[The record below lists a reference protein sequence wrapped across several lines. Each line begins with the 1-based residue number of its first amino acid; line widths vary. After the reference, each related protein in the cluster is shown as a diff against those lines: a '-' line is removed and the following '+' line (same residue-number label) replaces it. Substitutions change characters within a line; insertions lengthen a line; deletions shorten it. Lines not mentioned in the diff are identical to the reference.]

1 MDTSHK
7 ARTARLPF
15 LVAFLVA
22 LAQMPLDV
30 FAFNDREVG
39 TAHASPWLSRAIA
52 ALVHAILP
60 PVSQVLACLR
70 GPTGRRLTLACGVL
84 VLMIV
89 AAHVGHA
96 QGSVLLAGVTL
107 QELLDK
113 KGTLVTQANEVL
125 ATMGDTPKA
134 EDEARFDAIH
144 VDIEKTTKH
153 IDRLRKQADTE
164 ASLNDSAGRRS
175 EPNQLENRGGSHRP
189 SGGVITERDR
199 GEALRAWMTAGAP
212 GAELTDGQRD
222 LARRCNINLES
233 KRMTIQLGPA
243 LRATQP
249 DINGLRPSQ
258 EDLRIWN
265 TKLTEERAALTG
277 LQSTTTTGGYTTP
290 DETMRALEVALL
302 AYGGMRSVATV
313 LRTATG
319 GPLPIPTTNDT
330 ANKGEI
336 IGENTTSNELEM
348 TFSQLVL
355 DAWKYSSKYI
365 LASIEFL
372 QDTSI
377 NAPEFLGSAL
387 GTRIARITNDHFTT
401 GTGSQPNG
409 IVTAATSSAITLAGV
424 ASVTYDN
431 LVDLVHSIDPAYRVN
446 SRWMFHDGGLKMIK
460 KVKVLQFSGDTAGM
474 PLWQPGLTLGQ
485 PDTIL
490 GYPYV
495 INQSMT
501 TPATGVKS
509 LLFGQLD
516 KYLIRDVRDVVV
528 VRLDELFAVL
538 GQVAFL
544 ALSRHDGDLLDAG
557 TRPVKY
563 ATQA

>member
-1 MDTSHK
+1 MT
-7 ARTARLPF
+7 
-15 LVAFLVA
+15 
-22 LAQMPLDV
+22 
-30 FAFNDREVG
+30 
-39 TAHASPWLSRAIA
+39 I
-52 ALVHAILP
+52 
-60 PVSQVLACLR
+60 
-70 GPTGRRLTLACGVL
+70 
-84 VLMIV
+84 
-89 AAHVGHA
+89 
-96 QGSVLLAGVTL
+96 

-113 KGTLVTQANEVL
+113 KGTLVTQANEML
-125 ATMGDTPKA
+125 AAMGDAPRA
-134 EDEARFDAIH
+134 EDEAKFDAIH
-144 VDIEKTTKH
+144 VDIEKITKH
-153 IDRLRKQADTE
+153 VERMRTQEAAT
-164 ASLNDSAGRRS
+164 ASLNQSAGRRS
-175 EPNQLENRGGSHRP
+175 EANPLENRGASHRTTTGTP
-189 SGGVITERDR
+189 TERDR

-222 LARRCNINLES
+222 VAKRCGINLES

-243 LRATQP
+243 LKPTGWGVNGPAATP
-249 DINGLRPSQ
+249 DDIRSWR
-258 EDLRIWN
+258 ER
-265 TKLTEERAALTG
+265 LTEERAALTG

-290 DETMRALEVALL
+290 DETMRSLEVALL

-348 TFSQLVL
+348 TFGQLVL

-409 IVTAATSSAITLAGV
+409 IVTAATSSAITLAGTNT
-424 ASVTYDN
+424 VTYDN
-431 LVDLVHSIDPAYRVN
+431 LVDLVHSIDPAYRVG
-446 SRWMFHDGGLKMIK
+446 SRFMFHDGGLKMIK
-460 KVKVLQFSGDTAGM
+460 KVKVLQYSGDTSGY
-474 PLWQPGLTLGQ
+474 PLWQAGLTAGQ
-485 PDTIL
+485 PDLIM

-509 LLFGQLD
+509 ILFGALD
-516 KYLIRDVRDVVV
+516 KYLIRDVRDVTV

-557 TRPVKY
+557 THPVKY